1 MYRRFGKMVSNSHKY
16 HYIGTFF
23 LLLWFHEIFLSR
35 LCSFVDCITDCD
47 GGINLDFGWSAFIF
61 ESIKSHGWYHWGI
74 WRKFSIWLKYN
85 CYVMIVYLTADP
97 SVSKCHNCI
106 TSIINIGYH
115 YHIFWLLRSLQRKSM
130 FISYGL
136 YLHDNTKFR

>member
-1 MYRRFGKMVSNSHKY
+1 MGVSIWILADQPSFLKVLNLTDDIIGGFDVSSH
-16 HYIGTFF
+16 I
-23 LLLWFHEIFLSR
+23 
-35 LCSFVDCITDCD
+35 
-47 GGINLDFGWSAFIF
+47 
-61 ESIKSHGWYHWGI
+61 
-74 WRKFSIWLKYN
+74 SIWLKYN
-85 CYVMIVYLTADP
+85 CYVMIAYLTADP